1 MTPLLERAIEEI
13 QKLSTP
19 EQDAIAGVIL
29 DELADEERWDEAFT
43 RSQEQLGRLAA
54 KAREDIRA
62 GKVRDTP
69 VEDPSNQPSANVNG
83 LLQYV
88 LRVKPTFHPVPSQI
102 RIWYSGLK

>member
-1 MTPLLERAIEEI
+1 MTLLLERAIEEI

-29 DELADEERWDEAFT
+29 DELADERRWDEAFA

-54 KAREDIRA
+54 KVREDIRA

-69 VEDPSNQPSANVNG
+69 VED
-83 LLQYV
+83 L
-88 LRVKPTFHPVPSQI
+88 
-102 RIWYSGLK
+102 